1 MQAQPNA
8 NTRTNAETDDVVLQ
22 RLLDGRYSC
31 RAFLPR
37 QVPRPIIERLLTLAQ
52 RTPSWC
58 NTQPWHLHI
67 TSGAATDRFRDAF
80 YQFMLGKPEPQT
92 DIPPP
97 REYRGISLA
106 RRRECGAALYESVGI
121 ARGDK
126 DAYARQALE
135 TFRLFGAP
143 HVAIITT
150 DEPLGTYGAVDCGA
164 YVGTFLLA
172 AQSLGLAS
180 IPQAALAIYG
190 GGFVRDYF
198 KIAADRQLVCG
209 ISFGYGDDS
218 HPVNQFRTTRARFD
232 EAATFYDT

>member
-1 MQAQPNA
+1 MQPQPNVPHS
-8 NTRTNAETDDVVLQ
+8 TAETDDMVLQ

-31 RAFLPR
+31 RAFQPR
-37 QVPRPIIERLLTLAQ
+37 QVPRDVIERLLVLAQ

-80 YQFMLGKPEPQT
+80 YKFMQGNPAPQS

-126 DAYARQALE
+126 EAYARQALE
-135 TFRLFGAP
+135 NFRLFGAP

-150 DEPLGTYGAVDCGA
+150 DEPLGAYGAVDVGA
-164 YVGTFLLA
+164 YVSTFLLA
-172 AQSLGLAS
+172 AQSLGLSS

-198 KIAADRQLVCG
+198 KIAEDRILVCG
-209 ISFGYGDDS
+209 ISFGYGDSS
-218 HPVNQFRTTRARFD
+218 HPINQFRTTRAAPE
-232 EAATFYDT
+232 EAATFHDT